1 MKKHKKVPTDQA
13 GFTIVELLITIVI
26 IGIAGIGIGSLF
38 YATQYTQVRSQHR
51 DLATRAA
58 QRRIEYMRN
67 SSYNTL
73 TAGTT
78 QNFTADLP
86 SGLPGAKSGVVEIT
100 EPTPG
105 IKKLNVT
112 VTYTENG
119 RQRQVKMTS
128 TVGLIG
134 LSS

>member
-1 MKKHKKVPTDQA
+1 MKKYQKTQSNQL

-26 IGIAGIGIGSLF
+26 IGIAGVGIGSLF
-38 YATQYTQVRSQHR
+38 YAVQYTQVRSQHR

-58 QRRIEYMRN
+58 QRRIEYLRN

-86 SGLPGAKSGVVEIT
+86 AGLPGTKSGTVEIT

-105 IKKLNVT
+105 LKKLSVT
-112 VTYTENG
+112 ITYNENG
-119 RQRQVKMTS
+119 RQQQVKMTS

-134 LSS
+134 LSK